1 MIRLGNAIRRGLSRR
16 LVRAARDPER
26 RPDMSLGELIR
37 GLGDRSFGWCIVLFA
52 LISMLPMPI
61 GSNMITAIPLIL
73 LTGQMALGLP
83 QVWLPDWVMRRRIS
97 RKRFQRRVL
106 WLGPLIR
113 PIERIVR
120 ARYAAMFTP
129 RAERG
134 LGVFLLLVAIALF
147 APIPLSSYLP
157 ATALLLAGIGLVE
170 RDGAV
175 VVAALVLGM
184 VAILVTASVTAALL
198 MGVDALTHR
207 GPVSP

>member
-1 MIRLGNAIRRGLSRR
+1 MIGLGNAFRRGLSRR
-16 LVRAARDPER
+16 LVRAARDPDR
-26 RPDMSLGELIR
+26 RPDMSLGDLIH

-61 GSNMITAIPLIL
+61 GSTMITSIPLIL

-83 QVWLPDWVMRRRIS
+83 QVWLPGWVMRRQVS

-106 WLGPLIR
+106 WFGPLIR

-120 ARYAAMFTP
+120 PRYGAIFTP
-129 RAERG
+129 RVERG
-134 LGVFLLLVAIALF
+134 LGVFLLFVAVALF

-157 ATALLLAGIGLVE
+157 AIALLLAGIGLVE

-175 VVAALVLGM
+175 VVAALGLGL
-184 VAILVTASVTAALL
+184 VAIVVTAGVTVALL
-198 MGVDALTHR
+198 MGVDALTNAR
-207 GPVSP
+207 PFSP

>member
-1 MIRLGNAIRRGLSRR
+1 MIGLGNAIRRGLSRR

-26 RPDMSLGELIR
+26 RPDMSLGDLIR
-37 GLGDRSFGWCIVLFA
+37 GLGDRSFGWCIILFA
-52 LISMLPMPI
+52 LVSMLPMPI

-73 LTGQMALGLP
+73 LTGQMALGLR
-83 QVWLPDWVMRRRIS
+83 QVWLPGWVMRRQIS

-106 WLGPLIR
+106 WFGPLIR

-120 ARYAAMFTP
+120 PRYAAIFAP

-134 LGVFLLLVAIALF
+134 IGVFLLFTAIALF

-157 ATALLLAGIGLVE
+157 AISLLFAGIGLVE

-175 VVAALVLGM
+175 VVGSLVLG
-184 VAILVTASVTAALL
+184 LVSIVVTVVVTAALL
-198 MGVDALTHR
+198 MGVDALTHL
-207 GPVSP
+207 GSISP

>member
-1 MIRLGNAIRRGLSRR
+1 MIRLGSAIRRGLSRR

-26 RPDMSLGELIR
+26 RPDMALGELIH

-106 WLGPLIR
+106 WFGPLMR

-120 ARYAAMFTP
+120 PRYAAVFTP
-129 RAERG
+129 RAERS
-134 LGVFLLLVAIALF
+134 LGVFLLFVAIALF

-157 ATALLLAGIGLVE
+157 AIALLLAGIGLVE

-175 VVAALVLGM
+175 VAAALVLG
-184 VAILVTASVTAALL
+184 VIAIVVTVSVTVALL
-198 MGVDALTHR
+198 MGVEALTHH

>member
-83 QVWLPDWVMRRRIS
+83 QVWLPDWVTMPLTSSSGDASARRIATAS
-97 RKRFQRRVL
+97 SCPGSVSMMMGRGVVISIWLSGVGQRRD
-106 WLGPLIR
+106 R
-113 PIERIVR
+113 RH
-120 ARYAAMFTP
+120 M
-129 RAERG
+129 RG
-134 LGVFLLLVAIALF
+134 
-147 APIPLSSYLP
+147 
-157 ATALLLAGIGLVE
+157 
-170 RDGAV
+170 
-175 VVAALVLGM
+175 
-184 VAILVTASVTAALL
+184 
-198 MGVDALTHR
+198 
-207 GPVSP
+207 